1 MGWIAN
7 ERALSCEKCHY
18 LKDCASNR
26 SETAI
31 GGAANTLDQAD
42 FVAALS

>member
-1 MGWIAN
+1 MKLAEGLLLAHC
-7 ERALSCEKCHY
+7 SHCEKCSC

-31 GGAANTLDQAD
+31 GGVATLA
-42 FVAALS
+42 